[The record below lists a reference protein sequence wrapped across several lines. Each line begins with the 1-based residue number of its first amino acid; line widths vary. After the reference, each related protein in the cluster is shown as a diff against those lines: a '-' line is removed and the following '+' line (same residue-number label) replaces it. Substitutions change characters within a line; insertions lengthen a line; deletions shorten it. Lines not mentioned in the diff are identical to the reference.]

1 MKQLLALVVVLSL
14 VSVLIGACGG
24 SSAGTSSPAPTEVHM
39 GQAKFV
45 QSSVSISKGGSIS
58 LIEDVASI
66 HPIANGTWQGSTPK
80 PGAEAGAP
88 PAKHLQFTSA
98 GQRQTLGPF
107 NTAGTFHY
115 YCSVHQGMNLTVT
128 VH

>member
-1 MKQLLALVVVLSL
+1 MPGSVHSSCVRSTTGLFHMRRDQRREKRAMKQLLALVVVLSL

-39 GQAKFV
+39 GQTNFV

-58 LIEDVASI
+58 LIDDVASTHI
-66 HPIANGTWQGSTPK
+66 IANGTWQGSTPK

-88 PAKHLQFTSA
+88 PANHLHFT
-98 GQRQTLGPF
+98 
-107 NTAGTFHY
+107 
-115 YCSVHQGMNLTVT
+115 
-128 VH
+128 